1 MAGRRTRA
9 AAAAGIQNR
18 KATAAKTSTQ
28 ASKVAK
34 KGGRKTRVT
43 TRAPQDNE
51 RNDNEA
57 EEELGGDDDQG
68 RESARVS
75 PMVINDDNNDPLSG
89 VTDPLQRMQ
98 IRALMAEE
106 KRKQEIHGLDVRH
119 REAQMTGPSAST
131 AVPEAPVDDFGESL
145 LSSLER
151 QQVLSFPTVPKK
163 HVIAIARNTFDPA
176 NLPSLDSL
184 IVDDLTSDVTISF
197 EDGKIKQSKNVGK
210 ASAIKSLAVWSKNF
224 ITYVSIVSIF
234 HGVKYPQIVRK
245 LLEFHNI
252 IGELS
257 QTYDWHKA
265 VLPLA
270 LLLHRTALHKG
281 FADLDAWEL
290 PATLIDRYCR
300 AHIKSSGPLNN
311 TSIPKR
317 SFEENPTNKPGV
329 ICTNFNYR
337 SCTSGYCK
345 RDHKCSQC
353 GGNHPAKACR
363 HKPKDEKA

>member
-9 AAAAGIQNR
+9 AAAAGIQKR

-43 TRAPQDNE
+43 TRAPQDN
-51 RNDNEA
+51 DNEA

-75 PMVINDDNNDPLSG
+75 PMVINDHDNNDPLSG

-119 REAQMTGPSAST
+119 REAQMTGPSTST
-131 AVPEAPVDDFGESL
+131 AVPEAPWTTS
-145 LSSLER
+145 
-151 QQVLSFPTVPKK
+151 

-234 HGVKYPQIVRK
+234 HGTKHPQIVKK

-270 LLLHRTALHKG
+270 LLLHRTVLRKG
-281 FADLDAWEL
+281 FDKEKKEKKTKKRKTFKGPGEL
-290 PATLIDRYCR
+290 GSKPCAKPLR
-300 AHIKSSGPLNN
+300 A
-311 TSIPKR
+311 
-317 SFEENPTNKPGV
+317 
-329 ICTNFNYR
+329 
-337 SCTSGYCK
+337 
-345 RDHKCSQC
+345 
-353 GGNHPAKACR
+353 
-363 HKPKDEKA
+363 

>member
-9 AAAAGIQNR
+9 AAAAGIQKR

-51 RNDNEA
+51 RNDNE
-57 EEELGGDDDQG
+57 EELGGDDDQG
-68 RESARVS
+68 RESARNS
-75 PMVINDDNNDPLSG
+75 PMVINDHDSNNPLSG

-119 REAQMTGPSAST
+119 REAQMTGPLTST
-131 AVPEAPVDDFGESL
+131 AAPEAPVDDFGESL

-210 ASAIKSLAVWSKNF
+210 ASAIKSLTGWSKNF

-234 HGVKYPQIVRK
+234 HGIKHPQIVRK

-300 AHIKSSGPLNN
+300 AHIKSAGPSNN
-311 TSIPKR
+311 PFIPKR
-317 SFEENPTNKPGV
+317 TFEENPTNKPGV
-329 ICTNFNYR
+329 TCTNFNYR

-345 RDHKCSQC
+345 RDHKCSLC
-353 GGNHPAKACR
+353 GGSHPAKTCR